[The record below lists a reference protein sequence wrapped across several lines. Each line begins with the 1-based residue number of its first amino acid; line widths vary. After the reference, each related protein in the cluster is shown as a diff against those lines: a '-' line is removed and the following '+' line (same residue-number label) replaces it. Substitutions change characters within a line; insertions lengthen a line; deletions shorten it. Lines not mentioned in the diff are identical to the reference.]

1 MRSYFIIIMIFALSG
16 SSLADPVVGM
26 RKFSGEEKAAAVV
39 RSFFKVQYF
48 NHSTGVPEL
57 APSPNLFLAPWL

>member
-1 MRSYFIIIMIFALSG
+1 MSNLIIIIMIFALSG
-16 SSLADPVVGM
+16 GSLADPVVGM

-39 RSFFKVQYF
+39 RGSFSKSN

-57 APSPNLFLAPWL
+57 APQFNGN